1 MSVNYKDT
9 CIKVSTVLIFLLLFH
24 TVKAQY
30 DFSEVDKKMERYK
43 KELGNTVAVI
53 IYKDNQLIY
62 DKHWGDMDK
71 KTIVPIASCSKWFT
85 AALVMIL
92 VDEGKLSLDDKVT
105 KYIPDFA
112 KYSKGYITLRHCLSH
127 QTGIE
132 QEPVRLINIFSRKK
146 FASLEEEANDMM
158 IKKDIA
164 FNPGT
169 GFAYGNVGLDLAGRI
184 CEIVSKKNF
193 QQLMLEKLFRPLG
206 MRASTFANEDYSIA
220 PNPSGGAKSNADD
233 YIKFLSMILNKGM
246 YNGKRILS
254 EAAITEMQKEQITLS
269 MIKYT
274 PKAAEGYTY
283 GLGEWIQEKDAAG
296 NVTVISSQGLFGTWP
311 MIDKCRGYACIF
323 LVKTLLGEEKRNIY
337 LDVKES
343 IDAVIPSTCK

>member
-1 MSVNYKDT
+1 
-9 CIKVSTVLIFLLLFH
+9 
-24 TVKAQY
+24 
-30 DFSEVDKKMERYK
+30 
-43 KELGNTVAVI
+43 
-53 IYKDNQLIY
+53 
-62 DKHWGDMDK
+62 
-71 KTIVPIASCSKWFT
+71 
-85 AALVMIL
+85 
-92 VDEGKLSLDDKVT
+92 
-105 KYIPDFA
+105 
-112 KYSKGYITLRHCLSH
+112 
-127 QTGIE
+127 
-132 QEPVRLINIFSRKK
+132 
-146 FASLEEEANDMM
+146 
-158 IKKDIA
+158 
-164 FNPGT
+164 
-169 GFAYGNVGLDLAGRI
+169 
-184 CEIVSKKNF
+184 
-193 QQLMLEKLFRPLG
+193 MLEKLFRPLG